1 MPSWPIHIALAHKL
15 NKQLKLNDDFI
26 LGNIMPDVLDGY
38 VIKPSNKTEKKQ
50 SHYYSNKKINH
61 ENFVKENKNELHN
74 PIILGYLIHLLTDK
88 FYNEE
93 TAKHFINENNNLY
106 VVLNDNTKAPKNLE
120 TFAMKHQDLD
130 KYGKMLAQNNL
141 LGNKIILN
149 NNTFN
154 NIKHLKQFN
163 YNTSDIENTIKI
175 INDWIYNKIN
185 IANKDYKLYSQ
196 KELDEIY
203 ENCYQYILNYLK
215 NLKETK

>member
-26 LGNIMPDVLDGY
+26 LGNIMPDILDGY

-50 SHYYSNKKINH
+50 SHYYSNKKINP

-93 TAKHFINENNNLY
+93 TAKHFIKENNNLY

-130 KYGKMLAQNNL
+130 KYGQMLAQNNQ
-141 LGNKIILN
+141 LGNKITLN

-163 YNTSDIENTIKI
+163 YNTNDIESTIKI

-185 IANKDYKLYSQ
+185 ITNKEYKLYSQ

-203 ENCYQYILNYLK
+203 ENCYQYILKYLK

>member
-50 SHYYSNKKINH
+50 SHYYSNKKINP

-163 YNTSDIENTIKI
+163 YNTSDIESTIKI

>member
-50 SHYYSNKKINH
+50 SHYYSNKKINP

-120 TFAMKHQDLD
+120 TFGMKHQDLD
-130 KYGKMLAQNNL
+130 KYGKMLAQNNQ
-141 LGNKIILN
+141 LGNKIALN
-149 NNTFN
+149 NNTVN

-185 IANKDYKLYSQ
+185 ITNKEYKLYSQ

>member
-50 SHYYSNKKINH
+50 SHYYSNKKINP

-120 TFAMKHQDLD
+120 TFGMKHQDLD

>member
-50 SHYYSNKKINH
+50 SHYYSNKKINP

-120 TFAMKHQDLD
+120 TFGMKHQDLD

-163 YNTSDIENTIKI
+163 YNTSDIESTIKI

>member
-50 SHYYSNKKINH
+50 SHYYSNKKINP

-130 KYGKMLAQNNL
+130 KYGKMLAQNNQ
-141 LGNKIILN
+141 LGNKIALN
-149 NNTFN
+149 NNTVN

-185 IANKDYKLYSQ
+185 ITNKEYKLYSQ

>member
-50 SHYYSNKKINH
+50 SHYYSNKKINP

>member
-50 SHYYSNKKINH
+50 SHYYSNKKINP

-93 TAKHFINENNNLY
+93 TAKHFIKENNNLY

-130 KYGKMLAQNNL
+130 KYGQMLAQNNQ
-141 LGNKIILN
+141 LGNKITLN

-163 YNTSDIENTIKI
+163 YNTNDIESTIKI

-185 IANKDYKLYSQ
+185 ITNKEYKLYSQ

-203 ENCYQYILNYLK
+203 ENCYQYILKYLK

>member
-15 NKQLKLNDDFI
+15 NKHLKLNDDFI

-50 SHYYSNKKINH
+50 SHYYSNKKINP

-93 TAKHFINENNNLY
+93 TAKHFIKENNNLY

-120 TFAMKHQDLD
+120 TFSMKHQDLD
-130 KYGKMLAQNNL
+130 KYGQMLAQNNQ
-141 LGNKIILN
+141 LGNKITLN

-163 YNTSDIENTIKI
+163 YNTNDIESTIKI

-185 IANKDYKLYSQ
+185 ITNKEYKLYSQ

-203 ENCYQYILNYLK
+203 ENCYQYILKYLK

>member
-50 SHYYSNKKINH
+50 SHYYSNKKINP

-120 TFAMKHQDLD
+120 TFGMKHQDLD

-185 IANKDYKLYSQ
+185 ITNKEYKLYSQ